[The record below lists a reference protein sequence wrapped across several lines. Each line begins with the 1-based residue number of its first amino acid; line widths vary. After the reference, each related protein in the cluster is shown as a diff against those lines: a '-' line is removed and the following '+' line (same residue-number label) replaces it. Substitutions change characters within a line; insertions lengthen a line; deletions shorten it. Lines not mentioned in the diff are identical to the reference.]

1 MHTKVARNIHNSVN
15 VDIHTSKPRRCL
27 FHTHSDIRVPC
38 QGTIMYMCVQNTPH
52 TLCMPF
58 KRTHRNTLLRH
69 HAGCKQ
75 RLRVAESRR
84 GNQPTNLE
92 IYKKKTEMIKKE
104 HRRAA
109 VAIAALLGSWALV
122 LVVMS
127 SAGGLGRTTGVVNVS
142 VELLEKEKARICF
155 GSVCAV
161 TSAAF
166 AKVLKSAEQ
175 QIYER
180 GEEDGKQKI
189 AQLRQEALRR
199 QGFEQVPL
207 GVLAER
213 DHQDRVRARPAPEWQ
228 SEWQKIFGSN

>member
-1 MHTKVARNIHNSVN
+1 
-15 VDIHTSKPRRCL
+15 
-27 FHTHSDIRVPC
+27 
-38 QGTIMYMCVQNTPH
+38 
-52 TLCMPF
+52 
-58 KRTHRNTLLRH
+58 
-69 HAGCKQ
+69 
-75 RLRVAESRR
+75 
-84 GNQPTNLE
+84 
-92 IYKKKTEMIKKE
+92 MIKKE

-109 VAIAALLGSWALV
+109 VAVAALLGSWALV

-127 SAGGLGRTTGVVNVS
+127 SAGGLRSKLSVNVS

-155 GSVCAV
+155 GSVCAE
-161 TSAAF
+161 TSAKF
-166 AKVLKSAEQ
+166 AKVLKRAEQ

-213 DHQDRVRARPAPEWQ
+213 DHRDRVTQRPAPEWH